1 MLAQSKKQK
10 DGFAFI
16 MLAVFLGNF
25 LAFVN
30 SGTVNIA
37 LPSIMKD
44 LHTNI
49 NSVQWI
55 VTGFMLAIGTIAPVV
70 GFLGAKAGYKKL
82 YLAALIG
89 LTIASTLCG
98 ISWNIGSLI
107 AFRVIQGLCAGMI
120 QISTMTIIYQSVP
133 KEKQSMA
140 ISLWTVSVMVAPAI
154 GPTLGGLM
162 TNAWGWE
169 ALFYANVPVG
179 IIAILSAALCL
190 PDRKG
195 SAGVTLDAW
204 GLITVVVGN
213 VSLLMYFTKG
223 SDLGWF
229 SAPSLA
235 LLLAGLAGIAAFIW
249 RELTVK
255 EPLLN
260 IRVFQYPKYAMG
272 TMLNCLISVG
282 LYSSVFLIP
291 LFLEEA
297 QGASSFTSGL
307 IMLPGAII
315 MILVTMATGKLY
327 GKFDPVWF
335 VLAGVLLLCI
345 ASWEFSRLTMHSSI
359 GYVMIWM
366 ILRYIGVGLATSP
379 VTNISMSHIPAEH
392 VGSATSISNWLRQ
405 AVAALAIAIFSSILA
420 VRTGAHLAELRGE
433 KVGEALK
440 QAAFLYGS
448 NDTFLAATAVLI
460 FAVPLSLLLRKRKAN
475 A

>member
-1 MLAQSKKQK
+1 MAQVNKQN
-10 DGFAFI
+10 DGFALI
-16 MLAVFLGNF
+16 ILAVFIGNF

-37 LPSIMKD
+37 LPSMMKN

-70 GFLGAKAGYKKL
+70 GFLGAKLGYKKV
-82 YLAALIG
+82 YITALIG
-89 LTIASTLCG
+89 LTASSALCG
-98 ISWNIGSLI
+98 LSWNIGSLI
-107 AFRVIQGLCAGMI
+107 SFRVLQGICAGMI
-120 QISTMTIIYQSVP
+120 QISTMTIIYQSVS

-140 ISLWTVSVMVAPAI
+140 ISLWTVSMMVAPAV
-154 GPTLGGLM
+154 GPTVGGM
-162 TNAWGWE
+162 ITHAWGWR
-169 ALFYANVPVG
+169 ALFYANVPIGV
-179 IIAILSAALCL
+179 IAILCAILCL
-190 PDRKG
+190 PARKD
-195 SAGVTLDAW
+195 SAAVTLDFW
-204 GLITVVVGN
+204 GLLAVAAGN

-223 SDLGWF
+223 SDWGWF
-229 SAPSLA
+229 SVPALA
-235 LLLAGLAGIAAFIW
+235 LLLTGLVGIAAFIW
-249 RELTVK
+249 RELTAK

-260 IRVFQYPKYAMG
+260 LRVFQYPKYAMG
-272 TMLNCLISVG
+272 TILNCFISVG

-307 IMLPGAII
+307 IMLPGALI

-335 VLAGVLLLCI
+335 VLFGVLLLCI

-379 VTNISMSHIPAEH
+379 VTNISMSHVPAEH

-420 VRTGAHLAELRGE
+420 VRTGAHLAELGGE
-433 KVGEALK
+433 RVGEALK

-448 NDTFLAATAVLI
+448 NDTFLVSTAVLV
-460 FAVPLSLLLRKRKAN
+460 FAIPLSLLLGRRTVHE
-475 A
+475 